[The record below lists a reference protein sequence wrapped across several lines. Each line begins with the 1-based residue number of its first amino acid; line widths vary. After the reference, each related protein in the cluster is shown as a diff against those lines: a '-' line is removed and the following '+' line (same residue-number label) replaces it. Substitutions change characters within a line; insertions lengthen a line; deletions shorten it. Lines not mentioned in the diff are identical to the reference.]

1 MAQNLIDQASK
12 EEPENENEEDKDSD
26 SDDKEDVKVAAEQLS
41 EEYKLFQVVTSPHPK
56 QVLRY
61 ISPNLKMGLEPL
73 WTSDKRK
80 LNEVPKCKNCGAKRN
95 LEIQITPQ
103 LYDFMSPLHY
113 VDWET
118 ICIYTCTNL
127 NKCLPQFGKDEY
139 IVEEFAYV
147 QFSTD
152 FDRV

>member
-1 MAQNLIDQASK
+1 
-12 EEPENENEEDKDSD
+12 
-26 SDDKEDVKVAAEQLS
+26 
-41 EEYKLFQVVTSPHPK
+41 
-56 QVLRY
+56 
-61 ISPNLKMGLEPL
+61 MGLEPL